1 MKAHF
6 ILYVSDQERSTAF
19 YSDVLGEVPTLNVPG
34 MTEFRLENSTVL
46 GLMPETGIVK
56 LLGPA
61 IVHPALARGVPRVE
75 VYLVVEN
82 PAAFHARAIAAGARE
97 LSPLA
102 LRDWGHTAAY
112 CLDPDGHVLAFA
124 TSADAD
130 SRESLGKDS
139 TKDQQ

>member
-19 YSDVLGEVPTLNVPG
+19 YSEVLGEAPTLNVPG
-34 MTEFRLENSTVL
+34 MTEFRLEDSIVL
-46 GLMPETGIVK
+46 GLMPETGIVN

-61 IVHPALARGVPRVE
+61 IVDPALARGVPRSE

-97 LSPLA
+97 LSQPA

-124 TSADAD
+124 APADAD
-130 SRESLGKDS
+130 LSG
-139 TKDQQ
+139 TDQAV